1 MTLICGIDEAG
12 RGPLCGPVFAS
23 AVILDSNDEYI
34 NKLTDSKKLS
44 EKNRISIYE
53 QIKLKAVDFSF
64 AKASVA
70 EIDRINILE
79 ASLLAMKRAFD
90 LLKKKPDYV
99 FVDGIYC
106 PEIKNILI
114 KSIPKGDS
122 LIPAISAASIIAKVE
137 RDRYMVDLDQKYPQY
152 NLKKHKGYPTKEHIK
167 LIKQYG
173 VKKIHRLSFKPI
185 KELINK
191 KNT

>member
-23 AVILDSNDEYI
+23 AVILDSNDEHL
-34 NKLTDSKKLS
+34 NNLADSKKLS

-64 AKASVA
+64 ANASVE
-70 EIDRINILE
+70 EIDRINILQ
-79 ASLLAMKRAFD
+79 
-90 LLKKKPDYV
+90 
-99 FVDGIYC
+99 
-106 PEIKNILI
+106 NILM

-173 VKKIHRLSFKPI
+173 VKEIHRLSFKPI

-191 KNT
+191 KDT